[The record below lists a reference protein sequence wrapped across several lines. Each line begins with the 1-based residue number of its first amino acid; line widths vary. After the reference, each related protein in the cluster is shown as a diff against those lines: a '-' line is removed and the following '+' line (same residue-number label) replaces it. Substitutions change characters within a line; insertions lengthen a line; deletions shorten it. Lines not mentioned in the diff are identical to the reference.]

1 MWWCCYIIVDTE
13 RVSPFLCA
21 QDLILRMHKVYD
33 WESTRSHTNLPRKI
47 CVAWWPG
54 TLFSLSGSHLVVK
67 GCKLEAEWPRYFM
80 RKDFSALYRHQ
91 NFVVVAVDILWAN
104 EVTYFECIHELA
116 SFQKIG
122 WLMHTFDSS
131 MHDDTEYFCAWTYR
145 SFFPLALFFLS
156 LPLLLCKC
164 LWNSEE
170 KLALNHV

>member
-91 NFVVVAVDILWAN
+91 NFAVVAVDIYERMKLLTLNAYTN
-104 EVTYFECIHELA
+104 LHHLRKSDDSCIHSIRPCTMIQNIFVREP
-116 SFQKIG
+116 
-122 WLMHTFDSS
+122 H
-131 MHDDTEYFCAWTYR
+131 
-145 SFFPLALFFLS
+145 ALFCLS
-156 LPLLLCKC
+156 LSLSFAVWMSVK
-164 LWNSEE
+164 
-170 KLALNHV
+170 